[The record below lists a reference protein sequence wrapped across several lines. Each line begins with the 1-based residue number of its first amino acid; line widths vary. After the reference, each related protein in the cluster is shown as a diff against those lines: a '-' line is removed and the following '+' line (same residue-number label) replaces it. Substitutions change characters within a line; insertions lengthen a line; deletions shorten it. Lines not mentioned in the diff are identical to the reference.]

1 MLSATGVLLTAVY
14 AIALTL
20 VLFFSDLTPVTSY
33 AEFGLFLVGVFSPPM
48 FLWLYLVNL
57 QQQKQLRKINGVIDF
72 LISER
77 CRAEV
82 TAGPMPSADPDLH
95 DADQTAG

>member
-20 VLFFSDLTPVTSY
+20 VLLFADFTPVTSY

-57 QQQKQLRKINGVIDF
+57 QQQKQLRQINGVIDF

-82 TAGPMPSADPDLH
+82 ADGPMPPAGPELH
-95 DADQTAG
+95 NEDNKTD